1 MCWPSARAAAGVTL
15 TLRRRRH
22 AMKTFLMAGVLSTL
36 LFSLVAVQ
44 EPPKP
49 GPEHDL
55 LKKFAGDWTMVMS
68 SGGKES
74 KATATHKKTLGELW
88 LSSSLEGEIAGRKY
102 TAQRLDSY
110 DPFKKKYVSVWVDS
124 TTTSPTVTEGSYDE
138 AKKTLTQVGEGL
150 GFDGKPTKHTWVT
163 VLKDDDTFNLTIYF
177 GDVKEPALTVLYKRK
192 Q

>member
-1 MCWPSARAAAGVTL
+1 
-15 TLRRRRH
+15 
-22 AMKTFLMAGVLSTL
+22 MKTCLISGVVSLLLAGIVGG
-36 LFSLVAVQ
+36 Q

-74 KATATHKKTLGELW
+74 KAAATHKMTHGNLW
-88 LSSSLEGEIAGRKY
+88 LSSSLEGEISGQKY

-124 TTTSPTVTEGSYDE
+124 TTTSPTVTEGTYDE
-138 AKKTLTQVGEGL
+138 AKKTLTQTGDGL

-163 VLKDDDTFNLTIYF
+163 VMKADDTFDLTIYF
-177 GDVKEPALTVLYKRK
+177 GEVKEPALTVVYKRK
-192 Q
+192 K